1 MSDPHP
7 RFPSYKSKQQEMEK
21 AAKDI
26 EKDFGPQEHTGNLP
40 LQMNSEEYAEFL
52 EMQKSEREARIKI
65 ERKRRRAAN
74 MQIYTALLLG
84 IIGFAALF
92 FAYNMAGSFFV
103 GLVAMICS
111 AICSALGMISLIRH
125 FFGPYGASIGL
136 WGIIGLVLC
145 LLGSVHGIM
154 IIVMAI
160 VFLGNSTPY

>member
-1 MSDPHP
+1 MSYPF
-7 RFPSYKSKQQEMEK
+7 FPVNKSKQQEMEK
-21 AAKDI
+21 ATKDI
-26 EKDFGPQEHTGNLP
+26 EKDFGPQEHTGNSP
-40 LQMNSEEYAEFL
+40 MQMNSEEYAEFL

-136 WGIIGLVLC
+136 WGIIGFGLC
-145 LLGSVHGIM
+145 FFG
-154 IIVMAI
+154 VMSGFGAI
-160 VFLGNSTPY
+160 GTAITP